1 MPFGAGLYYGQ
12 QFLITCPIVAFCRVV
27 LGGMESYR
35 MQPIIPLLQQYGTG
49 SIYTRIHINNEATCE
64 VR

>member
-12 QFLITCPIVAFCRVV
+12 QFLVTCPIVAFRRVV

-35 MQPIIPLLQQYGTG
+35 MQPIIPPLQQYGTG
-49 SIYTRIHINNEATCE
+49 SIYTRISIKYEAMCE

>member
-1 MPFGAGLYYGQ
+1 MPFCAGLYYGQ
-12 QFLITCPIVAFCRVV
+12 QFLIACPIDTFRRVV
-27 LGGMESYR
+27 LGGMKSHR

-49 SIYTRIHINNEATCE
+49 SIHTRISINNKATCE

>member
-1 MPFGAGLYYGQ
+1 MLFCAGLHDGQ
-12 QFLITCPIVAFCRVV
+12 QFLIACPIVTFRRVV

-35 MQPIIPLLQQYGTG
+35 MQPIIPLLQQYSTG
-49 SIYTRIHINNEATCE
+49 SIYTRISINYEATCE

>member
-12 QFLITCPIVAFCRVV
+12 QFLIASPVVTFRRVV
-27 LGGMESYR
+27 LGGMESHR
-35 MQPIIPLLQQYGTG
+35 VQLIISLLQQYGTG
-49 SIYTRIHINNEATCE
+49 SIYTGIRINNKATCE